1 MWWLPPKDNNTCSL
15 THGSNRKKRSRLCS
29 TSSLLLTPLPKHR
42 QRLPHQNPAVPWCP
56 AFPISS
62 VPFLISF
69 FFFFL
74 YLALTQSIWKFPGW
88 GWIRA
93 TAVSLHHGHSNVAAK
108 QHPCDLHHGSQWCW
122 LLNPPS
128 AACILMDTR
137 QFGSRWATKGTPPDV
152 IFTLLFKD
160 QTLGVTLFS
169 ISTFFCPRMYWPC
182 SQLSGSLHTA
192 PFGFKEQKTSF
203 DSSRK
208 WILGKLPLPF
218 VAAWTSWKEFL
229 VFAIR
234 HPWPRQKDGY

>member
-1 MWWLPPKDNNTCSL
+1 MVATERRGLACALPALCCWRHYPNTDRGFL
-15 THGSNRKKRSRLCS
+15 IKTQQYLGALR
-29 TSSLLLTPLPKHR
+29 SLLVQCLSLYH
-42 QRLPHQNPAVPWCP
+42 
-56 AFPISS
+56 
-62 VPFLISF
+62 F

-152 IFTLLFKD
+152 IFTILFKD

-234 HPWPRQKDGY
+234 HPWPRRKDGY